1 MTGFIR
7 ISGSRTSNTKNPT
20 AKTEEMTKYRR
31 SHRECEWSDCDQ
43 TKSLHVHHVL
53 PQHKYP
59 EYVDGDYHGRIGN
72 NFICYCPFHHFAYHN
87 AYATKRNDKR
97 HKNPTR
103 LLWWQVLQ
111 WADDNKISIE
121 DLESVNRAIRVSL
134 AREEEA
140 LMHHLPFLANVG
152 SVSPYIG
159 LFGTVWG
166 IINSFQGLSDA
177 TQATINAVAPGISE
191 ALVATALGLFAA
203 IPAVVAY
210 NRFASESDSQLQQS
224 SVFGEELAS
233 ILYRQTVKV
242 KN

>member
-1 MTGFIR
+1 MSDFSVIDLFLQASLIVQLVMILLLMVSIISWIVIFERHFNLSR
-7 ISGSRTSNTKNPT
+7 IKQANKEFEKKFWSGKDLN
-20 AKTEEMTKYRR
+20 ELY
-31 SHRECEWSDCDQ
+31 
-43 TKSLHVHHVL
+43 
-53 PQHKYP
+53 
-59 EYVDGDYHGRIGN
+59 DGID
-72 NFICYCPFHHFAYHN
+72 
-87 AYATKRNDKR
+87 
-97 HKNPTR
+97 
-103 LLWWQVLQ
+103 
-111 WADDNKISIE
+111 KISNDELVGSLRVFKHGFGEFLRLSEGQQITIE

-134 AREEEA
+134 AREEES

-152 SVSPYIG
+152 SVSPYVG

-210 NRFASESDSQLQQS
+210 NRFASDSDTQLQQS

-233 ILYRQTVKV
+233 ILYRQTVKA
-242 KN
+242 KL

>member
-1 MTGFIR
+1 MDDFSVIDLFFQASLIVQLVMILLLIVSIISWIVIFERHFNLSRIKQANKEFEKEFWSGKDLNELYNDIDETSDDALVGSLRVFKHGF
-7 ISGSRTSNTKNPT
+7 G
-20 AKTEEMTKYRR
+20 EF
-31 SHRECEWSDCDQ
+31 
-43 TKSLHVHHVL
+43 L
-53 PQHKYP
+53 
-59 EYVDGDYHGRIGN
+59 
-72 NFICYCPFHHFAYHN
+72 
-87 AYATKRNDKR
+87 
-97 HKNPTR
+97 R
-103 LLWWQVLQ
+103 LSEGQQ
-111 WADDNKISIE
+111 ITTE

-134 AREEEA
+134 AREEES

-152 SVSPYIG
+152 SVSPYVG

-210 NRFASESDSQLQQS
+210 NRFASDSDTQLQQS

-233 ILYRQTVKV
+233 ILYRQTVKA
-242 KN
+242 KL

>member
-1 MTGFIR
+1 MGDFSVIDLFLQASLIVQLVMILLLMVSIISWIVIFERHFNLSR
-7 ISGSRTSNTKNPT
+7 IKQANKEFEKEFWSGKDLN
-20 AKTEEMTKYRR
+20 ELYEGI
-31 SHRECEWSDCDQ
+31 D
-43 TKSLHVHHVL
+43 
-53 PQHKYP
+53 
-59 EYVDGDYHGRIGN
+59 
-72 NFICYCPFHHFAYHN
+72 
-87 AYATKRNDKR
+87 
-97 HKNPTR
+97 
-103 LLWWQVLQ
+103 
-111 WADDNKISIE
+111 KISNDELVGSLRVFKHGFGEFLRLSEGQLITIE

-134 AREEEA
+134 AREEES

-152 SVSPYIG
+152 SVSPYVG

-210 NRFASESDSQLQQS
+210 NRFASDSDTQLQQS

-233 ILYRQTVKV
+233 ILYRQTVKA
-242 KN
+242 KL